1 MDIPSRPPSSMSNLL
16 EVLVTG
22 CVLRVCVLF
31 RGAAAPGIPGSLPCE
46 MFKLTFAK
54 VNLNFGLISG
64 HLVFSGSL

>member
-1 MDIPSRPPSSMSNLL
+1 MSNLL

-46 MFKLTFAK
+46 MLTFAK
-54 VNLNFGLISG
+54 VNFGLVSG
-64 HLVFSGSL
+64 HLVFSDRL